1 MTFLFAKTPVLTNS
15 ENFYDI
21 INSLPVGIL
30 ILEYNNNFL
39 LNDYKISYSNS
50 LAKKLL
56 FIKTEYDL
64 SEFCKISKEIKEFS
78 VSDKISKIS
87 LYEFIFNSIDG
98 NKKFLI
104 NNSILFFKT
113 KHKNSKIYIVI
124 DNYDDERINIQKSY
138 LNNIGEN
145 YVSTLYHEINNPLN
159 CLLMTISELIN
170 DKMLE
175 IKKRI
180 EFLVFLLKVFLK
192 NFILFFQ
199 ISKLTKENIKS
210 NTTINLK
217 RLFDKINL
225 KYSQLFQY
233 KRITFVINLDISS
246 DKCVNLDYYY
256 FKNLLKNLFIY
267 FYQHTRNGGFFIIQ
281 SKEILSKNGRSIK
294 VTFSNNKIDNSVH
307 RSYST
312 YDAAK
317 SLACFIKH
325 NTENIIQTEKINIDI
340 LNKLSNCLN
349 IKIEFTKK
357 KDISIYIP
365 LEEESFFESNSEN
378 ENQIEKIQNFNNKI
392 VEESKEEE
400 KGFETPAFKHKKKV
414 TFHSQIISKSP
425 RKSLR
430 SNSVIEIEKIQE
442 LNNSNIIK
450 TNYEN
455 YNNYFEERKIN
466 ISTQALNNKETIC
479 SRHFTKRYKEINK
492 TLKNICRND
501 LLIPNSKTFH
511 LNDDCIQKITKKVSE
526 SDLIK
531 KNDILIVDDEQFNLN
546 ALSNILKKLNLSS
559 DTCYDGEECIKII
572 LDQLKEGICQYK
584 LIFMDIVMPIM
595 NGLLTVEKI
604 QGLCNENKIDKDKL
618 NIVFISASYDQK
630 ENVKNLR
637 KSCPIIKDFLVKPI
651 KVTQIKEVL
660 NNFYK

>member
-1 MTFLFAKTPVLTNS
+1 MTFLFAKTPILTNS

-39 LNDYKISYSNS
+39 LNDYKITYSNS

-56 FIKTEYDL
+56 FIKNEYDL
-64 SEFCKISKEIKEFS
+64 SEFWKISKEIKEFS
-78 VSDKISKIS
+78 ISDKISKIS
-87 LYEFIFNSIDG
+87 LYEFIVNSIDG

-225 KYSQLFQY
+225 KYCQLFQY

-246 DKCVNLDYYY
+246 DKCVNFDYYY

-312 YDAAK
+312 YDSAK
-317 SLACFIKH
+317 SLAFFIKH

-357 KDISIYIP
+357 KI
-365 LEEESFFESNSEN
+365 
-378 ENQIEKIQNFNNKI
+378 
-392 VEESKEEE
+392 
-400 KGFETPAFKHKKKV
+400 
-414 TFHSQIISKSP
+414 
-425 RKSLR
+425 
-430 SNSVIEIEKIQE
+430 
-442 LNNSNIIK
+442 
-450 TNYEN
+450 
-455 YNNYFEERKIN
+455 
-466 ISTQALNNKETIC
+466 
-479 SRHFTKRYKEINK
+479 
-492 TLKNICRND
+492 
-501 LLIPNSKTFH
+501 
-511 LNDDCIQKITKKVSE
+511 
-526 SDLIK
+526 
-531 KNDILIVDDEQFNLN
+531 
-546 ALSNILKKLNLSS
+546 
-559 DTCYDGEECIKII
+559 
-572 LDQLKEGICQYK
+572 
-584 LIFMDIVMPIM
+584 
-595 NGLLTVEKI
+595 
-604 QGLCNENKIDKDKL
+604 
-618 NIVFISASYDQK
+618 
-630 ENVKNLR
+630 
-637 KSCPIIKDFLVKPI
+637 
-651 KVTQIKEVL
+651 
-660 NNFYK
+660 